1 MVGLLARRG
10 VPAALGTLLPPL
22 SAAALLAAPLWRL
35 SGAGRPLGSAALL
48 ALRTLS
54 RRLLPALWFL
64 SAGSL
69 LALRPVPFACRST
82 V

>member
-1 MVGLLARRG
+1 MGLLARGG
-10 VPAALGTLLPPL
+10 V
-22 SAAALLAAPLWRL
+22 AAALWTLLALLSTTALLTAPLWRL
-35 SGAGRPLGSAALL
+35 AGAGRSHRSASA
-48 ALRTLS
+48 LS

-64 SAGSL
+64 SAGTL